1 MLGGAVAHRAQAQA
15 APGRVRRAGVEP
27 AAVVGYLQRDAI
39 RPAVEPD
46 PDDLCPRMPDRVGQR
61 FLGHPQD
68 GVLQRRR
75 QGHGLEL
82 SPDLDAEA
90 RTVGGADLLERAG
103 QARFLQGDRP
113 QREQRLTAAV
123 LVLTSSADDQHLVQ
137 AIKAGALSYL
147 PKTAGVDQ
155 VVDAVRAAARGESVL
170 QPAATARLLRELRH
184 AAADPLGQLTP
195 RETDVL
201 KGLAQG
207 RSNREIAKALS
218 VSEETVKSH
227 VSSILAKLGLADR
240 TQAAIFALQ
249 HHLVPLDQALGP

>member
-1 MLGGAVAHRAQAQA
+1 MIRVLIADDHKVVRQGLRFLLSSEPGIEVAGEA
-15 APGRVRRAGVEP
+15 ADGV
-27 AAVVGYLQRDAI
+27 AALDAI
-39 RPAVEPD
+39 RDLRPD
-46 PDDLCPRMPDRVGQR
+46 VVLLDLFMPRM
-61 FLGHPQD
+61 D
-68 GVLQRRR
+68 GLAVLAAMR
-75 QGHGLEL
+75 
-82 SPDLDAEA
+82 D
-90 RTVGGADLLERAG
+90 
-103 QARFLQGDRP
+103 
-113 QREQRLTAAV
+113 QRLTAAV

>member
-1 MLGGAVAHRAQAQA
+1 MIRVLIADDHKVVRQGLRFLLSSEPGIEVAGEA
-15 APGRVRRAGVEP
+15 ADGV
-27 AAVVGYLQRDAI
+27 AALAAI
-39 RPAVEPD
+39 RDIRPDVVLLDLFMPRLDGLAVLAAMRD
-46 PDDLCPRMPDRVGQR
+46 
-61 FLGHPQD
+61 
-68 GVLQRRR
+68 
-75 QGHGLEL
+75 
-82 SPDLDAEA
+82 
-90 RTVGGADLLERAG
+90 
-103 QARFLQGDRP
+103 
-113 QREQRLTAAV
+113 QRLPAAV

>member
-1 MLGGAVAHRAQAQA
+1 MIRVLIAEDHKVVRQGLRFLLSSEPGIEVAGEA
-15 APGRVRRAGVEP
+15 ADGV
-27 AAVVGYLQRDAI
+27 AALAAI
-39 RPAVEPD
+39 RGLHPDVVLLDLFMPRLDGLAV
-46 PDDLCPRMPDRVGQR
+46 LAAM
-61 FLGHPQD
+61 
-68 GVLQRRR
+68 
-75 QGHGLEL
+75 
-82 SPDLDAEA
+82 
-90 RTVGGADLLERAG
+90 
-103 QARFLQGDRP
+103 
-113 QREQRLTAAV
+113 REEELTAAV
-123 LVLTSSADDQHLVQ
+123 LVLTSSAEDEHLIQ

-184 AAADPLGQLTP
+184 APADPLGQLTP

-207 RSNREIAKALS
+207 RSNREIARVLS

-249 HHLVPLDQALGP
+249 RHLVPLDQALDG

>member
-1 MLGGAVAHRAQAQA
+1 VLA
-15 APGRVRRAGVEP
+15 AM
-27 AAVVGYLQRDAI
+27 RD
-39 RPAVEPD
+39 
-46 PDDLCPRMPDRVGQR
+46 
-61 FLGHPQD
+61 
-68 GVLQRRR
+68 
-75 QGHGLEL
+75 
-82 SPDLDAEA
+82 
-90 RTVGGADLLERAG
+90 
-103 QARFLQGDRP
+103 
-113 QREQRLTAAV
+113 QRLTAAV

-137 AIKAGALSYL
+137 AIKTGALSYL

-170 QPAATARLLRELRH
+170 Q
-184 AAADPLGQLTP
+184 P